1 MGGVGTRW
9 AGTTCCWLAATAAA
23 TLRPAGSRG
32 SPPAANPTRPPA
44 RAPALSPTAATGKVY
59 VVMESRLGEIPGAVP
74 KAKKGKKGA
83 EDGPA
88 PKGFEVGWVEGRMGG
103 LEEGRGGQQGVM

>member
-1 MGGVGTRW
+1 
-9 AGTTCCWLAATAAA
+9 
-23 TLRPAGSRG
+23 
-32 SPPAANPTRPPA
+32 
-44 RAPALSPTAATGKVY
+44 
-59 VVMESRLGEIPGAVP
+59 MESRLGEIPGAVP